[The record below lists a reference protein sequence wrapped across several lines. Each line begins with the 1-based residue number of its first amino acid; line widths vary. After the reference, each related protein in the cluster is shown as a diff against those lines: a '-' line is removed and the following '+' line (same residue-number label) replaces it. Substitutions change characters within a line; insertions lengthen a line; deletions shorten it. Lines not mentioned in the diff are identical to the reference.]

1 MSCWGLSPT
10 RRVFF
15 PQKHG
20 SESLCPER
28 ESSLD
33 FRRWASEGSCKD
45 WGVEIWRSGE
55 TREEVGACGGRW
67 LVGNSWRWD
76 ASRMWRMRITS
87 KWSFGQS
94 SSLCSVKPHGWY
106 RSLKVCRTGVE
117 KGREKRVS
125 HIWVAVGQRRGARA
139 AVVGEMEWG
148 QVGGELA
155 AGSDY
160 ENANPWEF
168 TRVLWEA
175 LDYSEY
181 SEWVLGPKGEGNL
194 VCFGA
199 LLSWVILHYTWPG
212 NRLGATE
219 HPK

>member
-1 MSCWGLSPT
+1 MVVSLYAQKGRAPWTSGDELLRKLQGLGCRDLKIQE
-10 RRVFF
+10 RRRLG
-15 PQKHG
+15 PA
-20 SESLCPER
+20 E
-28 ESSLD
+28 
-33 FRRWASEGSCKD
+33 A
-45 WGVEIWRSGE
+45 
-55 TREEVGACGGRW
+55 GGRW
-67 LVGNSWRWD
+67 EIPDWD

-106 RSLKVCRTGVE
+106 RSHKVCRTGLE
-117 KGREKRVS
+117 EGREKRVS

-148 QVGGELA
+148 QVWGELA

-168 TRVLWEA
+168 TCVLWEA

-181 SEWVLGPKGEGNL
+181 SEWVLGPRVRG
-194 VCFGA
+194 
-199 LLSWVILHYTWPG
+199 T
-212 NRLGATE
+212 
-219 HPK
+219 